1 MIGSRT
7 ADKLLYGEAMF
18 VSDLTQETRSRFRT
32 LDERRSVRDAAG
44 VFADKQVGLLIVCGN
59 SGEVGGVVSKSDL
72 VRHLARS
79 GNGEA
84 PLAEVMSRAVV
95 FASATSDLRQ
105 TWQLMVQRRLQNLPL
120 LGASGRPIGT
130 LDIRD
135 ALEAILSNEER
146 QESELINYIAGN
158 GYR

>member
-1 MIGSRT
+1 
-7 ADKLLYGEAMF
+7 MF
-18 VSDLTQETRSRFRT
+18 VSDLTQETRARFRT

-44 VFADKQVGLLIVCGN
+44 AFADAQLGLLIVCTDT
-59 SGEVGGVVSKSDL
+59 GEASGVVSKSDL

-79 GNGEA
+79 GNTEA

-95 FASATSDLRQ
+95 FASAASDLRQ

>member
-1 MIGSRT
+1 
-7 ADKLLYGEAMF
+7 
-18 VSDLTQETRSRFRT
+18 
-32 LDERRSVRDAAG
+32 
-44 VFADKQVGLLIVCGN
+44 
-59 SGEVGGVVSKSDL
+59 
-72 VRHLARS
+72 
-79 GNGEA
+79 
-84 PLAEVMSRAVV
+84 MSRAVV